1 MTRAVRLVLGALLLA
16 VLLEGAASTLLFV
29 RDLANP
35 TVDVNTRPARY
46 DALLG
51 WVGLP
56 NLDMRDM
63 FGPGAPLSTN
73 ADGMR
78 VHRPVTAAVAPGVT
92 RMICSGDS
100 FTHGWGVGDSD
111 TFCAQLERRVPH
123 LETLN
128 MAQHGFGIDQAW
140 LWYRRD
146 GGRYEHQVHLFAFI
160 FNDFDRMGMRAFF
173 GYPKP
178 ILRVDGDTLVVE
190 NTPVPRSPP
199 STLPATLQRVLPTLR
214 VSQLAGGLKLQ
225 GDTARAAQR
234 EAEIQNVAEHVF
246 RALKR
251 LNEQRGS
258 HLVLVYLPTLS
269 DLEPSKLDD
278 RRARVDRLAAAA
290 GIPFIDLTPD
300 IRALPS
306 DSSAWY
312 FITPNL
318 IKARGAARHYTVSG
332 NRWVAARLAERLNAM
347 PAMRARLTAA
357 PVGARR

>member
-1 MTRAVRLVLGALLLA
+1 MSRAVRLILGAMLVA
-16 VLLEGAASTLLFV
+16 IVAEGAASTLLFV

-35 TVDVNTRPARY
+35 VVDVNTRPARY

-56 NLDMRDM
+56 NFAMPDM
-63 FGPGAPLSTN
+63 FGVGAPLSTN

-78 VHRPVTAAVAPGVT
+78 VHRPVSAAVAPGVT

-111 TFCAQLERRVPH
+111 TFCAQLERVLPH

-146 GGRYEHQVHLFAFI
+146 GGRYAHQLHLFAFI

-178 ILRVDGDTLVVE
+178 ILRVEGDTLVVE

-199 STLPATLQRVLPTLR
+199 SAFPATLQRVLPTLR
-214 VSQLAGGLKLQ
+214 VTQLVGGLKQ
-225 GDTARAAQR
+225 GDTARASQR
-234 EAEIQNVAEHVF
+234 ETEIQGVAEHVF
-246 RALKR
+246 SALEK
-251 LNEQRGS
+251 LNAERGS
-258 HLVLVYLPTLS
+258 QLVLVYLPTLS

-278 RRARVDRLAAAA
+278 RRARIERFASAA

-300 IRALPS
+300 IRALPP

-318 IKARGAARHYTVSG
+318 IKARGAARHYTVAG

-347 PAMRARLTAA
+347 PATRARLMAQPA
-357 PVGARR
+357 GVKR